1 MSSCIQQITITTS
14 VLLDGSEGGTK
25 YFIKNDQYCFIRKIR
40 KGVDCENCD
49 TRNKYPVMDFFEVE
63 IDGELYYVPET
74 DAVHDSETRL
84 AKFKSPYAYWMDR
97 NYQPADWR
105 QTYKEITGID
115 VSKTD
120 KAIYNGEAI
129 AQKLRGKSNDQ

>member
-1 MSSCIQQITITTS
+1 
-14 VLLDGSEGGTK
+14 
-25 YFIKNDQYCFIRKIR
+25 
-40 KGVDCENCD
+40 
-49 TRNKYPVMDFFEVE
+49 MDFFEVE

-105 QTYKEITGID
+105 KVYKEITGID